1 MKGEGRNHSFASVP
15 VQALHPV
22 ISPLGLSVKLDLRDG
37 EKKSKKQAIMLGY
50 MCVTDVVL
58 SETEDSAIF
67 SLNLVFEA
75 SVSGSANNSCFSVWI
90 LSDKVKGQV
99 HSTQR

>member
-1 MKGEGRNHSFASVP
+1 
-15 VQALHPV
+15 
-22 ISPLGLSVKLDLRDG
+22 
-37 EKKSKKQAIMLGY
+37 

-75 SVSGSANNSCFSVWI
+75 SVSGSAKNSCFSVWI